1 MSEHFN
7 RMAQHLDQ
15 ISRKHD
21 KNTLFADF
29 LTVALCCYHTVNIKS
44 RLQEK
49 DPDNEERYA
58 TVINK
63 YDQEDQNTLPK
74 ILAEYQLHLR
84 VNPYTDPLGEYYQ
97 QNIPNGK
104 MGQYFT
110 PNPICNLMT
119 QLQGKETKENQT
131 VYDPACGSGRTLLNF
146 AKDHPKNL
154 FVGNDLHP
162 SCAKMAVLNMFF
174 HNLSAEI
181 NWMDSISGKWFGG
194 WHINMDKFGIQPI
207 EKEQSIEWNN
217 AQHWKSKTP
226 EPPPIILDYRTN
238 IKQEQPPTE
247 QMSLFDP

>member
-63 YDQEDQNTLPK
+63 FDQEDQNTLPK
-74 ILAEYQLHLR
+74 ILGEYQLHLR
-84 VNPYTDPLGEYYQ
+84 TNPYTDPLGEYYQ
-97 QNIPNGK
+97 QNISNGK
-104 MGQYFT
+104 MGHYFT
-110 PNPICNLMT
+110 PHPICNLMT
-119 QLQGKETKENQT
+119 QLQGTETKENQT

-146 AKDHPKNL
+146 AKDYPKNL

-181 NWMDSISGKWFGG
+181 NWMDSLKGDWYGG

-217 AQHWKSKTP
+217 TQKWKASTP

-238 IKQEQPPTE
+238 KKQEQPPTE
-247 QMSLFDP
+247 QFNLFDP